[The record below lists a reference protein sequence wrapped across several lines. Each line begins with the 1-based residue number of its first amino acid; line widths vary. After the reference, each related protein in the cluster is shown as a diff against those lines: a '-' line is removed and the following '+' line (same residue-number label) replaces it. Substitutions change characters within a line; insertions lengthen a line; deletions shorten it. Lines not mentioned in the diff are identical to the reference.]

1 MDKLE
6 YELVTLRNGNQ
17 YFVLE
22 DLLYKYD
29 TYDLVLNVEDED
41 DMKIVLQEVKNGKK
55 ETHWIWFIFPQ
66 LYGLGHSE
74 MSQFYGLNGREE
86 AEEYI
91 KNDTLRKRLVEICEA
106 VLNNEK
112 SVYEIFGNDAVKV
125 RSCVLLFESISDIP
139 VLKKLKSKY
148 RW

>member
-41 DMKIVLQEVKNGKK
+41 DMKIVLQEVKNGK
-55 ETHWIWFIFPQ
+55 TVLTDVNDPI
-66 LYGLGHSE
+66 LLSE
-74 MSQFYGLNGREE
+74 LSP
-86 AEEYI
+86 
-91 KNDTLRKRLVEICEA
+91 
-106 VLNNEK
+106 
-112 SVYEIFGNDAVKV
+112 
-125 RSCVLLFESISDIP
+125 LFEERIRI
-139 VLKKLKSKY
+139 KQKNNI
-148 RW
+148 

>member
-41 DMKIVLQEVKNGKK
+41 DMKIVLQEVKNGK
-55 ETHWIWFIFPQ
+55 TVLTDVNDPI
-66 LYGLGHSE
+66 LLSE
-74 MSQFYGLNGREE
+74 LSP
-86 AEEYI
+86 
-91 KNDTLRKRLVEICEA
+91 
-106 VLNNEK
+106 
-112 SVYEIFGNDAVKV
+112 
-125 RSCVLLFESISDIP
+125 LFEERIRI
-139 VLKKLKSKY
+139 KQKSNI
-148 RW
+148 